1 MIIKTY
7 RLRLTIFYTAMI
19 VLIFSVFALLIYV
32 QYKKTLLESFDK
44 YLLSE
49 VKTALPYKADPK
61 MISRNEEIIKK
72 IGDEYYVFIN
82 NNGRVLI
89 TSLSKGGRPW
99 ELNKD
104 FMLMTFKGSAQ
115 FDTVNHRGVNYRILY
130 FPIKEDMILRR
141 GFSLEEV
148 EEKINTLRRLSLIF
162 FPLIVLVSSVM
173 SWLLA
178 GKALAPIVKI
188 KSLAEHVKQG
198 KLQNRI
204 ETEPSGK
211 EIDDLVTIFNEM
223 LESVQR
229 SFDVQKR
236 FTSDVSHEI
245 RSPLTSLR
253 GSIEVA
259 LRKKRSPEE
268 YEEILRTNL
277 SDIFRLSKITDNL
290 LLLAKAD
297 NNILELGK
305 QWFDINLLLKNIVER
320 MRYNAISAGVTL
332 SEEYYEGLELYV
344 DIDLLD
350 QAFSNLIDN
359 AIKYTRQGGKV
370 TIKTNRESDTITVS
384 VSDTGTGIP
393 EDEIPHIFN
402 RFYRANKERPRKL
415 GGTGLG
421 LAIAQLII
429 NAHNGNITVKS
440 SLGSGTDF
448 IVTFPK
454 P

>member
-1 MIIKTY
+1 
-7 RLRLTIFYTAMI
+7 MI
-19 VLIFSVFALLIYV
+19 VLIFSVFALAIYA
-32 QYKKTLLESFDK
+32 QYRNKLFEAVDK
-44 YLLSE
+44 YLLAE
-49 VKTALPYKADPK
+49 VKTALPYKVDPK
-61 MISRNEEIIKK
+61 MISKNEEIIKK
-72 IGDEYYVFIN
+72 IGGQYYVFIKN
-82 NNGRVLI
+82 DGRVVI
-89 TSLSKGGRPW
+89 TSLSNRGGLW
-99 ELNKD
+99 DLNKD

-141 GFSLEEV
+141 GLSLEEV
-148 EEKINTLRRLSLIF
+148 EEKINTLRRLSLFF

-370 TIKTNRESDTITVS
+370 TIKTNRESDAITVS

-448 IVTFPK
+448 IITFPK